1 MAEDRNPVID
11 TMILP
16 THFRMNNIKES
27 VYRRQSR
34 VAYQEHIENYRLVDE
49 ITVHA
54 ITYIVPSFIFVT
66 NYLHFCQI
74 YMYNKE

>member
-1 MAEDRNPVID
+1 MAKDRNPVID

-16 THFRMNNIKES
+16 THFRTNNIKES

-34 VAYQEHIENYRLVDE
+34 VAYQEHVENYRLVDE

-54 ITYIVPSFIFVT
+54 IVPSFIFVT
-66 NYLHFCQI
+66 NYLHFCQRYI
-74 YMYNKE
+74 YV